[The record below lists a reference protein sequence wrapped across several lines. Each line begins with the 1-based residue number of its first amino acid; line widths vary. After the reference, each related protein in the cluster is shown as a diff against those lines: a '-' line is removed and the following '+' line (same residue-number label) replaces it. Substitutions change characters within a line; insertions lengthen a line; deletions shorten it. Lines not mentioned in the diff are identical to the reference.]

1 MKTLDIYS
9 SAVELPE
16 IEEDLQTVLKDKN
29 DLIIHNDDFNTFDF
43 VIDSLIEVCGH
54 DVLQAEQCT
63 YIIHYN
69 GKCGVKMGTK
79 EELKPMHTELL
90 NRGLTAE
97 IA

>member
-1 MKTLDIYS
+1 MKTLDTIWNE
-9 SAVELPE
+9 VELPE
-16 IEEDLQTVLKDKN
+16 VDESVETSIDQKH

-43 VIDSLIEVCGH
+43 VIDTLIEVCGH

-69 GKCGVKMGTK
+69 GKCSVKMGTK
-79 EELKPMHTELL
+79 TELRPMHTELL